1 MNRTELTDFVVL
13 NLGHA
18 VTSHHWSN
26 ADISSPFI
34 RLFYVR
40 NGNAVFHLP
49 EGDVNL
55 SGGKIYMLP
64 PYIPH
69 SYQCSPGCDFFY
81 LFVYHQSHTANNIF
95 ELYNFPMEVEAL
107 PAVEL
112 LFENFCAYYQQ
123 LHLPTRDAEDFLNHQ
138 SYRDY
143 AQAFMEMP
151 FYKRMQ
157 LYGLVAIIFSYF
169 MKFATPKVK
178 ALDSR
183 VAPIIDSIQQHIGE
197 PLPVGRLADE
207 VCMSKLNFIRVFKR
221 VMSTTPLQYVLK
233 KKIQHSQSLLLGT
246 ELSIKAIA
254 TAAGFDDVSYFIR
267 LFKQKLGFTPQ
278 EYRDNLIG

>member
-26 ADISSPFI
+26 EDISSPFI
-34 RLFYVR
+34 RLFYVKQ
-40 NGNAVFHLP
+40 GSAVFHLP
-49 EGDVNL
+49 QGDVSL
-55 SGGKIYMLP
+55 KGGKMYMLP

-81 LFVYHQSHTANNIF
+81 LFVYHQSHTANNLF

-112 LFENFCAYYQQ
+112 LFENFCTFYQQ
-123 LHLPTRDAEDFLNHQ
+123 LHLPTRDAEEFLNHQ

-143 AQAFMEMP
+143 AQAFMMMP
-151 FYKRMQ
+151 LYKRMQ
-157 LYGLVAIIFSYF
+157 LHGMVAIIFSYF
-169 MKFATPKVK
+169 MKFATPKVL
-178 ALDSR
+178 ALDAR
-183 VAPIIDSIQQHIGE
+183 VAHIIEYIQQHISE
-197 PLPVGRLADE
+197 PLPVGKLSDE

-246 ELSIKAIA
+246 ELPVKAIA
-254 TAAGFDDVSYFIR
+254 MAVGFDDVSYFIR
-267 LFKQKLGFTPQ
+267 LFKQRLGFTPQ
-278 EYRDNLIG
+278 EYRDKLIG